1 MRADRR
7 WISAAVAAAAALAA
21 LTPQTAMAQDT
32 CPTLRWTTLGTAGG
46 PVPTEDRAEPSNL
59 LEAGELDVLVDVGDG
74 TVNQLARIGRDM
86 GNVRHIFISH
96 LHWDHTGGLGAALGL
111 RWMNEFPGEVTVYG
125 PAGTAEVVAGIIA
138 SLGPPARI
146 GFGTG
151 VLPPPPESR
160 IRAVELADGQ
170 SLTIEGLT
178 IRAARNNHFDQPLA
192 EAQTEALSFRF
203 EYAGRSI
210 TYTGDT
216 GPDARVTALAQGSDL
231 LVSEVIA
238 LEPLI
243 ASILTRRPDMPAP
256 QMAAM
261 RQHLSTHHVDAA
273 VVGEM
278 ARDAGVGHLVMT
290 HLAVAGPL
298 AASEAYLRDGVR
310 SAYAGP
316 VDLARDLASFDVGC
330 AGQGAGQ

>member
-1 MRADRR
+1 MAALL
-7 WISAAVAAAAALAA
+7 AAVTPQMALAQEA
-21 LTPQTAMAQDT
+21 
-32 CPTLRWTTLGTAGG
+32 CPTLRWTTLGIAGG

-86 GNVRHIFISH
+86 GSVRHIFISH
-96 LHWDHTGGLGAALGL
+96 LHWDHTGGLAAALGL

-125 PAGTAEVVAGIIA
+125 PQGTAEVVAGIVTA
-138 SLGPPARI
+138 LGPPARI

-151 VLPPPPESR
+151 VLPPPPASR
-160 IRAVELADGQ
+160 IRVVELADGQ
-170 SLTIEGLT
+170 SLTIDGLT
-178 IRAARNNHFDQPLA
+178 VRAARNNHFDQSLE
-192 EAQTEALSFRF
+192 EAGTEAMSFRF

-216 GPDARVTALAQGSDL
+216 GPDARVTALARGSDM

-243 ASILTRRPDMPAP
+243 ASILARRPDMPAP

-273 VVGEM
+273 VVGQM
-278 ARDAGVGHLVMT
+278 AAEAGVGHLVLT
-290 HLAVAGPL
+290 HFAVPGPL

-310 SAYAGP
+310 GAYAGP
-316 VDLARDLASFDVGC
+316 VDLARDLASFDIGC
-330 AGQGAGQ
+330 ADRGGGH